1 MAAALV
7 ACWLQVV
14 AESRGGDRG
23 LELAFEGV
31 VVEAVGG
38 VEGVAIDRVQFLQG
52 SAVSGFALFDRGEA
66 VVTPAVVEAGIAVVG
81 RALGAFAQAALPLRG
96 EKGVERLF
104 EIGRASCRERG
115 CQYVEISVV
124 AVSLKKN
131 KMKKTTD
138 TGEK

>member
-14 AESRGGDRG
+14 AETLGGDRV
-23 LELAFEGV
+23 LELPFEGV

-52 SAVSGFALFDRGEA
+52 SAVSGFALFARGEA

-81 RALGAFAQAALPLRG
+81 RALGRAEERRVGKECVHTCRSGWAPAQ
-96 EKGVERLF
+96 
-104 EIGRASCRERG
+104 
-115 CQYVEISVV
+115 
-124 AVSLKKN
+124 
-131 KMKKTTD
+131 
-138 TGEK
+138 

>member
-81 RALGAFAQAALPLRG
+81 RALGAFAQAALPLRAAN
-96 EKGVERLF
+96 GVERLF
-104 EIGRASCRERG
+104 GGAVGRLGRTGPPGRQAGGRG
-115 CQYVEISVV
+115 R
-124 AVSLKKN
+124 
-131 KMKKTTD
+131 
-138 TGEK
+138 